1 MKNRTWVARGLW
13 LAGLVVCG
21 VIVGRTHFTAD
32 MSAFLPRAPTAE
44 QKVLV
49 DQLRDG
55 AVSRLVLLGIAGA
68 DAETR
73 AALSRTLGDKLR
85 AAQELSAI
93 HNGEAKETERDR
105 EFFFANR
112 YVLSPAVTPERFT
125 EEGLRASIGE
135 SIDLLASPAGM
146 LLKSA
151 LPRDPTGE
159 MLRLLG
165 QFDGESRPQRL
176 HGVWASP
183 DGARALLLAQT
194 RAAGSDIDGQQ
205 QAIAAIHAAFDGARR
220 EAGAAAGEAGKAT
233 LIATG
238 SGTFA
243 VSARA
248 TIQREVLRLS
258 LLSAAI
264 IAALLLLIYRS
275 FTALG
280 LGLLPVASGALAAVA
295 AVSLGFG
302 EVHGLTL
309 GFGTT
314 LIGEAVDYSIYLFI
328 QSHCAGS
335 TIGKGGHDQDW
346 LGRFWPTIRLG
357 VLTSVF
363 GFASLLFSGFPGL
376 AQLGLYSITGLIV
389 AAAVTRF
396 VLPDLLPA
404 GFRIRDISRLG
415 LGLAALVRRAGG
427 LRWAVA
433 ALALAAGMVL
443 FVQRDALW
451 NKELGALSPI
461 ATADQVRDQALRA
474 DLGAP
479 DTRYLVVA
487 SGADMDSALRAAEQV
502 TAALQPLV
510 GAGALGGYDSPSL
523 YLPSVA
529 TQQARLAA
537 LPPKEELLRR
547 LRAATAALPI
557 RAERL
562 APFIDDVEA
571 ARTRGPLRRAGLA
584 GTAVAQAVDALV
596 VQQGER
602 WSAVI
607 SLRAPAA
614 GTVAQSQAIDPAK
627 VRAALAAARL
637 PNVLFVDVKGEA
649 DQLYADYLHEAIRLS
664 LAGLAAIA
672 ILLLVALR
680 GPVRVLRV
688 MAPLLT
694 AVLVVVAGLAL
705 AGKQL
710 TILHLVGLL
719 LIVAIGSNYALFFDR
734 RDGTTSDGA
743 AARMLASLLC
753 ANLTTVAGFGLLAF
767 STVPVLQAIGITVG
781 PGAILSLLFAAILAE
796 RAETRN
802 PFPPP

>member
-1 MKNRTWVARGLW
+1 MKVRALTAIGIW

-32 MSAFLPRAPTAE
+32 LSAFLPRAPTAE
-44 QKVLV
+44 QKILV
-49 DQLRDG
+49 NQLKEG
-55 AVSRLVLLGIAGA
+55 AVSRLVLIGIAGA
-68 DAETR
+68 DAQTR
-73 AALSRTLGDKLR
+73 AELSRNLGDRLR
-85 AAQELSAI
+85 AAKAFPAI

-105 EFFFANR
+105 TFFFTNR
-112 YVLSPAVTPERFT
+112 YLLSPAVTPEHFT
-125 EEGLRASIGE
+125 VDGLRAAIGE

-146 LLKSA
+146 LLKSM

-159 MLRLLG
+159 MVRLLD
-165 QFDGESRPQRL
+165 QLDGGPRPQL
-176 HGVWASP
+176 LDGVWASK
-183 DGARALLLAQT
+183 DGTRAILLAQT

-205 QAIAAIHAAFDGARR
+205 QAIADIHAAFDQAKR
-220 EAGAAAGEAGKAT
+220 ETGAAAGQAT

-238 SGTFA
+238 PGAFA

-264 IAALLLLIYRS
+264 IVSLLLLIYRS

-328 QSHCAGS
+328 QSHRPDGAAGHPNDS
-335 TIGKGGHDQDW
+335 GDNQDW
-346 LGRFWPTIRLG
+346 LARFWPTIRLG

-389 AAAVTRF
+389 AAVVTRF
-396 VLPDLLPA
+396 VLPNLLPA

-415 LGLAALVRRAGG
+415 SGLAALVRRAGG
-427 LRWAVA
+427 LRWALA
-433 ALALAAGMVL
+433 ALTLTACMVL
-443 FVQRDALW
+443 VMHRDTLW
-451 NKELGALSPI
+451 NNELGALSPVSD
-461 ATADQVRDQALRA
+461 ADQARDQLLRG

-479 DTRYLVVA
+479 DVRYLVVT
-487 SGADMDSALRAAEQV
+487 SGADMESALRSAEQV

-510 GAGALGGYDSPSL
+510 DSGVLAGYESPAR
-523 YLPSVA
+523 YLPSAA
-529 TQQARLAA
+529 TQQARQAA
-537 LPPKEELLRR
+537 VPPKDELIRR
-547 LRAATAALPI
+547 LRAATESLPI

-562 APFIDDVEA
+562 DPFVDDVEV
-571 ARTRGPLRRAGLA
+571 ARARKPLQRADLN
-584 GTAVAQAVDALV
+584 GTSVAQAVDALV
-596 VQQGER
+596 VQQGDR

-607 SLRAPAA
+607 PLRAPVAGAA
-614 GTVAQSQAIDPAK
+614 TLAIDPAK
-627 VRAALAAARL
+627 VRAALATTRL
-637 PNVLFVDVKGEA
+637 PNALFVDIKRETG
-649 DQLYADYLHEAIRLS
+649 QLYTGYLHEAIRLS
-664 LAGLAAIA
+664 LAGLAAIVV
-672 ILLLVALR
+672 LLLVTLR
-680 GPVRVLRV
+680 SPARVLRV
-688 MAPLLT
+688 LAPLIA

-705 AGKQL
+705 VGKQL
-710 TILHLVGLL
+710 TILHLVGML

-734 RDGTTSDGA
+734 RAAVTSDDEG
-743 AARMLASLLC
+743 ARMLASLLC

-781 PGAILSLLFAAILAE
+781 PGAILSLVFSAILVEQANH
-796 RAETRN
+796 AAG
-802 PFPPP
+802 